1 MTRRVKAAAA
11 ILAESPGTLLVDEIT
26 VDQPGPGE
34 VLVQTAAAGI
44 CHSELHFMDGLWS
57 VPLPA
62 VLGHEVSGI
71 IRAVGPGVDY
81 LSPGDAVVGCL
92 TPFCGQCEYCLAGRL
107 ALCRSGI
114 FARPTGAPPRLEW
127 RGKPVNQFVN
137 LSGFAEQMLVHE
149 NTLVKID
156 ADIPLDRAALT
167 GCAVL
172 TGVGAVVNTA
182 NVPVGS
188 SVAVIG
194 CGGIGLNA
202 VQGARLAGART
213 IVAVDLS
220 EKKLR
225 LATRF
230 GATHTVDASREDAV
244 AAVKAITGDGVD
256 FAFEAVGAKTTAEQ
270 AWQVL
275 RRGGSAV
282 IVGLLPSGVTVEL
295 LGTDFIDEKTMTGSN
310 MGSNHFRV
318 DIPRYLELWKQGR
331 LDLEILISSR
341 IKLEKINDAYDALRG
356 GNVARQ
362 LIIF

>member
-1 MTRRVKAAAA
+1 LSTRTTAAAA
-11 ILAESPGTLLVDEIT
+11 ILAESPGQLVVDEIT
-26 VDQPGPGE
+26 VDEPGRGE

-44 CHSELHFMDGLWS
+44 CHSELHFMDGAWF

-71 IRAVGPGVDY
+71 VRAVGPGVDY

-92 TPFCGQCEYCLAGRL
+92 TPFCGQCEYCLSGRL
-107 ALCRSGI
+107 ALCRSGM
-114 FARPTGAPPRLEW
+114 FARPADAPSRLEW

-149 NTLVKID
+149 NTLVRID
-156 ADIPLDRAALT
+156 ADVPLDRAALT

-182 NVPVGS
+182 KVPVGS

-220 EKKLR
+220 PAKLE
-225 LATRF
+225 LASRF

-244 AAVKAITGDGVD
+244 TAVRAITGDGVD
-256 FAFEAVGAKTTAEQ
+256 FAFEAVGVKSTAEQ
-270 AWQVL
+270 AWRVL
-275 RRGGSAV
+275 RCGGSAV
-282 IVGLLPSGVTVEL
+282 IVGLLPTGVTIEL
-295 LGTDFIDEKTMTGSN
+295 LGTDLIDEKTMTGSN

-318 DIPRYLELWKQGR
+318 DIPRYLDLWRQGR
-331 LDLEILISSR
+331 LDLDTLISDR
-341 IKLEKINDAYDALRG
+341 IKLEDVNRAYDTLRG
-356 GNVARQ
+356 GSVARQ
-362 LIIF
+362 LIEF